1 MTLCIPSDIKVR
13 QLLQH
18 PNSQVIFF
26 FFFKSVLLLA
36 QWTYSSVA
44 QFNCTSFTSFELS
57 PSPDEAPSGGT
68 AEKKQAECQRHES
81 ISSAWMKSAEYLNLE
96 ASPGKAAN
104 WRSSLALL
112 AQSLC
117 CTTAAKHLL
126 VEYSEVLQG
135 AAKQEK
141 PHSVFLG
148 NPWPGIHTAGLVM
161 TVNSRAAG

>member
-1 MTLCIPSDIKVR
+1 MLCIPSDIKVH

-26 FFFKSVLLLA
+26 FKSVLVLA
-36 QWTYSSVA
+36 QCTYSSVA
-44 QFNCTSFTSFELS
+44 QFNCTSFTSSQLS

-68 AEKKQAECQRHES
+68 AEKKQAECQRDES

-96 ASPGKAAN
+96 APPGKAAN
-104 WRSSLALL
+104 RSSLALL
-112 AQSLC
+112 AQPLC

-135 AAKQEK
+135 AAKQENLTLYFWVTRDQV
-141 PHSVFLG
+141 STQLD
-148 NPWPGIHTAGLVM
+148 
-161 TVNSRAAG
+161 